1 MKQVNVMGINYE
13 IVQLPP
19 KSVLA
24 IFKESPHF
32 EEVKRLVGD
41 EAQHFAGLCDAQLC
55 KIYINSELPYEKKK
69 KTLIQEIVEAMD
81 QECIL
86 ELEHTKM
93 QSIANT
99 LFISGILNVEELLKT
114 EPEDIEIKIDE
125 ERNL

>member
-1 MKQVNVMGINYE
+1 MGINYE

-41 EAQHFAGLCDAQLC
+41 EAQNFAGLCDAQLC
-55 KIYINSELPYEKKK
+55 KIYINSELPYEKKE
-69 KTLIQEIVEAMD
+69 KTLIHEIVEAMD

-99 LFISGILNVEELLKT
+99 LFISCILNVEELLKND
-114 EPEDIEIKIDE
+114 PEDIDISITNDMDVLK
-125 ERNL
+125 